1 MYGLQ
6 ADKSLSRARPYTL
19 GMGGRA
25 RASRGNLP
33 AEFTSFIG
41 RRRQLQEVKAGL
53 SAGRL
58 LTLVGPGGVG
68 KTRLAL
74 RVATDLQRAVPDGV
88 WLVELGGLSDA
99 ELVAKAV
106 MTSMGL
112 RDESSVWPVSRLIDY
127 VVTKRLLL
135 ILDNCEHL
143 LDACAILA
151 DVLLREARDL
161 RILATSRQPLGIAG
175 EKVVQVAPL
184 SVPDATERLAPER
197 IAQSEAVMLLLE
209 RAGEAGRAFELTSD
223 NQAAVVELTRRLDG
237 IPLAIELAAVRLRSL
252 GLAQVVERLNDRF
265 GLLVGSSIT
274 AQPRHRTLEA
284 TIAWSHDLLGDNE
297 RAVLRRLAVFP
308 GTFSLEAAE
317 QVCEDGAVT
326 SASVIDAITA
336 LVERSFVSNEGTSVR
351 ARYRLHETMREFA
364 RVRLVDA
371 DEENLAA
378 QAHLS
383 FFADM
388 CRRTEFDSGEA
399 DDESKLESLQ
409 TLDVEADNI
418 RAALRQCL
426 ADPDGADV
434 GLAMAAGLGRYWS
447 NRALSE
453 GIYWI
458 DALLER
464 RGSDDAARGRALFV
478 RSYLAVTQGDQ
489 AAGLDTVAEASAIAR
504 RLQAHEL
511 LVRIL
516 AIQSA
521 LQVMAGK
528 VSAARASSAEAM
540 SLADVVGGDI
550 PFAAAAQ
557 SEALIAFVDGDFVRM
572 RDLGLSAAARCREH
586 HELYMLST
594 HLTSAGVGSLML
606 GDHAAAGAALTEA
619 LRASLVIDDRPG
631 LVLRVQALACYA
643 AMAGQRQ
650 RSAKLL
656 GASEMLRRDTG
667 ALINPLITPLM
678 EQAQQIAKAEL
689 GDERYKTA
697 FEDGLHLD
705 AEAALA
711 LALDEKV
718 KRDTGHATEDT
729 TDPLGKRE
737 REVAALVSGGLSNK
751 EIASRLFLSERTVE
765 THVYNILNKLG
776 FNSRAQIASWVS
788 TGR

>member
-1 MYGLQ
+1 M
-6 ADKSLSRARPYTL
+6 R
-19 GMGGRA
+19 GMA
-25 RASRGNLP
+25 TASRGNLP
-33 AEFTSFIG
+33 AELTTFIG
-41 RRRQLQEVKAGL
+41 RRRQVQDVKAGL

-58 LTLVGPGGVG
+58 VTLVGPGGVG

-88 WLVELGGLSDA
+88 WLVELGGLDDG
-99 ELVAKAV
+99 ELVAKTV
-106 MTSMGL
+106 MTSMEL
-112 RDESSVWPVSRLIDY
+112 RDESSVWPMSRLIDH
-127 VVTKRLLL
+127 VATKRLLL
-135 ILDNCEHL
+135 LLDNCEHL
-143 LDACAILA
+143 LDACAILT
-151 DVLLREARDL
+151 DVLLREAHDL
-161 RILATSRQPLGIAG
+161 RILATSRQPLGVAG

-184 SVPDATERLAPER
+184 SVPDADDRVALER
-197 IAQSEAVMLLLE
+197 IAQSEAVTLLLE
-209 RAGEAGRAFELTSD
+209 RAGEAGRAFELTHD
-223 NQAAVVELTRRLDG
+223 NHAAVVELTRRLDG

-252 GLAQVVERLNDRF
+252 GLEQVVERLNDRF
-265 GLLVGSSIT
+265 GLLVGGSIT

-284 TIAWSHDLLGDNE
+284 TIAWSHDLLSDDE
-297 RAVLRRLAVFP
+297 RTVLRRLSVFP
-308 GTFSLEAAE
+308 GAFSLEAAE
-317 QVCEDGAVT
+317 HVCAGGSGA
-326 SASVIDAITA
+326 SASVINAITA
-336 LVERSFVSNEGTSVR
+336 LVERSFVNYEGTSVR

-364 RVRLVDA
+364 RLRLLEA
-371 DEENLAA
+371 DEQNLAA
-378 QAHLS
+378 QAHLG
-383 FFADM
+383 FFADL

-409 TLDVEADNI
+409 TLDLEADNI
-418 RAALRQCL
+418 RAALRQCV
-426 ADPDGADV
+426 ADAGGADV

-458 DALLER
+458 DALLQR
-464 RGSDDAARGRALFV
+464 RGSDEAARGRALFV

-489 AAGLDTVAEASAIAR
+489 AAGLDTIVEANAIAR
-504 RLQAHEL
+504 RLHADEL

-516 AIQSA
+516 AIQAA
-521 LQVMAGK
+521 LQVMAGE

-540 SLADVVGGDI
+540 ALADVVGGDI

-557 SEALIAFVDGDFVRM
+557 SEALMAFVDGDFARM
-572 RDLGLSAAARCREH
+572 RDLGLAAAARCREH

-606 GDHAAAGAALTEA
+606 GDHVAAGTALTEA

-631 LVLRVQALACYA
+631 LVMRVQALACYA

-650 RSAKLL
+650 RSARLL

-667 ALINPLITPLM
+667 ALINPLIAPLM

-689 GDERYKTA
+689 GDERFKAA
-697 FEDGLHLD
+697 FDDGLRLD
-705 AEAALA
+705 REGAVA

-718 KRDTGHATEDT
+718 KRAAGRTIEGS

-737 REVAALVSGGLSNK
+737 REVAALVAAGLSNK

-776 FNSRAQIASWVS
+776 FNSRAQIAAWVS
-788 TGR
+788 TTQ